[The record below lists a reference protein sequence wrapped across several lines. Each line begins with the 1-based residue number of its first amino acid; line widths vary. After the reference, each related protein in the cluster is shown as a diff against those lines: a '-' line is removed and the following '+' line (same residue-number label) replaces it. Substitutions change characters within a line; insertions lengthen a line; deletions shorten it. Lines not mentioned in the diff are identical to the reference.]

1 MDTYNI
7 IKRFKQNKEINNN
20 HKSRLK
26 VNADMLSKVIA
37 STKRLVTSLKRA
49 RMSYMKKDER
59 SFNEAEKRGFFK
71 KRNETHVCHG
81 YEYSEHVVS
90 NVHFE

>member
-49 RMSYMKKDER
+49 WMSYMQKDER
-59 SFNEAEKRGFFK
+59 SFNETQKSDEKK
-71 KRNETHVCHG
+71 IRNSRLSWV
-81 YEYSEHVVS
+81 
-90 NVHFE
+90 